1 MQLRMIMEAVLEKV
15 TEALSGNLWLAPILA
30 FVGGV
35 LTSLMPCSLSTV
47 PLVIGC
53 VGGGE
58 AKGKR
63 AFLLS
68 LLFAI
73 GSTITFITL
82 GVIASAAGLLL
93 EKAEVWMH
101 LVLAVLL
108 ILMALQMWGV
118 INLIPS
124 GSVLSGKRLHGG
136 WGAFV
141 AGLLAGVFAAH
152 CATPVI
158 VALLAIVIDRGQILF
173 GLVLLLVFS
182 LGHAILSIVAGTSTG
197 LVQRISDSPKYE
209 KIGRIIKICLGIAIL
224 LVALW
229 LLWEAFSEGILG
241 HEHEHA
247 AALIGLIA

>member
-1 MQLRMIMEAVLEKV
+1 MEAVLEKV
-15 TEALSGNLWLAPILA
+15 AEALSGNMWLAPLIA
-30 FVGGV
+30 FVGGI

-58 AKGKR
+58 AKGRR
-63 AFLLS
+63 AFFLS
-68 LLFAI
+68 LLFAF
-73 GSTITFITL
+73 GSSITFITL

-101 LVLAVLL
+101 LILAVLL

-118 INLIPS
+118 IRLIPS
-124 GSVLSGKRLHGG
+124 GSMFNGKRLRGG

-141 AGLLAGVFAAH
+141 AGLAAGIFAAH

-173 GLVLLLVFS
+173 GLVLLLCFS
-182 LGHAILSIVAGTSTG
+182 LGHAILSVIAGTSTG

-209 KIGRIIKICLGIAIL
+209 KAGKIIKILLGTAIL
-224 LVALW
+224 IVALW

-241 HEHEHA
+241 HGHEHA
-247 AALIGLIA
+247 AALMSLIA

>member
-1 MQLRMIMEAVLEKV
+1 MENILNTIV
-15 TEALSGNLWLAPILA
+15 EALNGNMWLAPILA
-30 FVGGV
+30 FLGGL

-58 AKGKR
+58 TKGRR

-68 LLFAI
+68 LLFAF

-101 LVLAVLL
+101 LILAIIL
-108 ILMALQMWGV
+108 IVMALQMWGV
-118 INLIPS
+118 IDLIPT
-124 GSVLSGKRLHGG
+124 GSVMAGRRLKGAP
-136 WGAFV
+136 GAFI

-158 VALLAIVIDRGQILF
+158 VALLAIVIDRGKILF
-173 GLVLLLVFS
+173 GIVLLLFFS
-182 LGHAILSIVAGTSTG
+182 VGHAILSVVAGTSVG
-197 LVQRISDSPKYE
+197 LVQKITESPRYAKADKIIRIV
-209 KIGRIIKICLGIAIL
+209 LGIIIL

-241 HEHEHA
+241 YEHEHT
-247 AALIGLIA
+247 AALLS

>member
-1 MQLRMIMEAVLEKV
+1 MEELLNNVSS
-15 TEALSGNLWLAPILA
+15 ALSGNMWLAPLFA
-30 FVGGV
+30 LLGGI

-63 AFLLS
+63 SLALS
-68 LLFAI
+68 LLFAL
-73 GSTITFITL
+73 GSTITFIAL
-82 GVIASAAGLLL
+82 GVIASLAGLLL
-93 EKAEVWMH
+93 EEAEVWMH

-124 GSVLSGKRLHGG
+124 GSALAGRSLKGS
-136 WGAFV
+136 WGAFA
-141 AGLLAGVFAAH
+141 AGLLAGVFSAH
-152 CATPVI
+152 CAAPVI

-173 GLVLLLVFS
+173 GVLLLLLFS
-182 LGHAILSIVAGTSTG
+182 IGHAILSVVAGTSTG
-197 LVQRISDSPKYE
+197 LVQRITENPKYE
-209 KIGRIIKICLGIAIL
+209 RIGKIIKICLGVIIL

-229 LLWEAFSEGILG
+229 LLWEAVSEGLLG
-241 HEHEHA
+241 HEHDA
-247 AALIGLIA
+247 FVILR